1 MNPSKYLQR
10 IYAIRMNCGMVED
23 PYEVFLHFNPQ
34 SETLKDIFEYI
45 YSDKAAEI
53 QAAMEAQ

>member
-1 MNPSKYLQR
+1 MNPAKYLQR

-45 YSDKAAEI
+45 YTDKAAEI
-53 QAAMEAQ
+53 